1 MYFSTLIM
9 DIFSLIDDL
18 RPIVNNGLPGKKA
31 QQRMMT
37 RPRTTSNPPFSEDEA
52 TPSAVLILLH
62 PAKQDIR
69 FFLTQRTHDVAHHKG
84 QISLPGGVQEK
95 DESLSDTALRET
107 HEEIGLKKDGISI
120 LVKLTPLF
128 IPFTGFMVHPFIGW
142 MPDIPSLKPDPAE
155 VYHLFSVSI
164 IELLNENFVHE
175 ETVNFQGQNILLPYF
190 LFDKKKVWGATAM
203 ILSEFKTI
211 LRMVL

>member
-1 MYFSTLIM
+1 M
-9 DIFSLIDDL
+9 DIFSLTDKL
-18 RPIVNNGLPGKKA
+18 TPTLNGMLPGKRA
-31 QQRMMT
+31 QQRMIT
-37 RPRTTSNPPFSEDEA
+37 QPRTTFDPPYSEDQA
-52 TPSAVLILLH
+52 IPSAVLILLH

-95 DESLSDTALRET
+95 NESLSDTALRET
-107 HEEIGLKKDGISI
+107 HEEIGIDEDGISI
-120 LVKLTPLF
+120 LGKLTPLF

-142 MPDIPSLKPDPAE
+142 MPDSPSPKPDTNE

-175 ETVNFQGQNILLPYF
+175 ETVNFQGQNILLPYY

-211 LRMVL
+211 LRKTL